1 MGSRTYSARVVRFR
15 KGVYLNHANVTPA
28 VQVLLL
34 RLSEDMSANAIVSIP
49 RSRLAEEFN
58 CDPSRITE
66 RMNQARQA
74 GYLDIVR
81 RARQHVTAV
90 YQGLYVDRPEVR
102 YTAPL
107 TANPGVRSHAPD
119 GVRSGAPLVDAQ
131 GCALP
136 HTQEVVGPEGR
147 RAS

>member
-1 MGSRTYSARVVRFR
+1 MGSRTYSARVMRFR
-15 KGVYLNHANVTPA
+15 KGIYLNHGNATPA

-49 RSRLAEEFN
+49 RSRLAEEFG
-58 CDPSRITE
+58 CDPARITE
-66 RMNQARQA
+66 RMNAARKA

-81 RARQHVTAV
+81 RARPHVTAV
-90 YQGLYVDRPEVR
+90 YQGLYVDRP
-102 YTAPL
+102 
-107 TANPGVRSHAPD
+107 GVRSTAPHSPDPEVRSQAPD
-119 GVRSGAPLVDAQ
+119 GVRSGAPLTDAQ
-131 GCALP
+131 GCALA